1 MIRLFRRKPCASL
14 RLVVLGGEMIN
25 TRDVETFYNQ
35 YPDHVVMNHYGPTE
49 TTIGS
54 VFKVIDPEHLNSFKE
69 YPVIGTPIHNTNA
82 YVLDENMKL
91 LPEGV
96 YGELCIAGAG
106 VTGGYVNK
114 PDITKEKFVENPFA
128 PHTKMYR
135 TGDLARRLSDG
146 NIELAGRMDSQVKVR
161 GYRIEPEEIKNRL
174 LAHDDIKE
182 AFIAAREDHKG
193 AKQLCAYFTANAELP
208 FEDIRTYLMREL
220 PEYMIPSSFVQI
232 EKMPLSANGKIDTTA
247 LPEPQPGKETEYDP
261 PRNETEEKLVQ
272 IWEDVLGID
281 KIGITHHFLQQAAIP
296 SKRCK

>member
-1 MIRLFRRKPCASL
+1 RTNEILSDSRAAILLIKGSLKENVAFAGEIVNIADGLIDAKAASNLSASGSADQNAYIIYTSGSTGKPKGVFVRHGNVVNYTTWFMKEAGLTENDKAMLVSSYAFDLGYTSIFSALLSGSELHIARKECYTNAHRALQYIKENGITYIKLTPSLFNIFVNDPDFSAEKSCATL

-54 VFKVIDPEHLNSFKE
+54 VFKVIDPEHLHSFKE

-128 PHTKMYR
+128 PHTKMFR
-135 TGDLARRLSDG
+135 T
-146 NIELAGRMDSQVKVR
+146 
-161 GYRIEPEEIKNRL
+161 
-174 LAHDDIKE
+174 
-182 AFIAAREDHKG
+182 
-193 AKQLCAYFTANAELP
+193 
-208 FEDIRTYLMREL
+208 
-220 PEYMIPSSFVQI
+220 
-232 EKMPLSANGKIDTTA
+232 
-247 LPEPQPGKETEYDP
+247 
-261 PRNETEEKLVQ
+261 
-272 IWEDVLGID
+272 
-281 KIGITHHFLQQAAIP
+281 
-296 SKRCK
+296 